1 MLSEG
6 YMPQRRIIVSGQR
19 TGRRSR
25 HEETKV
31 IQNQCCRK
39 VYREGL
45 VKNQVAMYAFF
56 LLDIDNFKQANGRF
70 GHVFRDMAIKE
81 FITVIRG
88 HIRENDI
95 LGRNRLCLAV

>member
-1 MLSEG
+1 MKKQKLFKTNAAERCIGKGLS
-6 YMPQRRIIVSGQR
+6 
-19 TGRRSR
+19 
-25 HEETKV
+25 K
-31 IQNQCCRK
+31 K
-39 VYREGL
+39 
-45 VKNQVAMYAFF
+45 QVAMYAFF

>member
-1 MLSEG
+1 MKKQKLFKTNAVERGIGKVLS
-6 YMPQRRIIVSGQR
+6 
-19 TGRRSR
+19 
-25 HEETKV
+25 
-31 IQNQCCRK
+31 
-39 VYREGL
+39 
-45 VKNQVAMYAFF
+45 KNQVAMYAFF

>member
-1 MLSEG
+1 M
-6 YMPQRRIIVSGQR
+6 SGQR

-31 IQNQCCRK
+31 IQNQC
-39 VYREGL
+39 
-45 VKNQVAMYAFF
+45 
-56 LLDIDNFKQANGRF
+56 KQANGRF